1 VGLKAREFASDRRA
15 GCALWFGTAFAIFLI
30 FFGLA
35 LLEAL
40 RVRDWRAAA
49 LWLGAALTFLA
60 ADNLRRGVNA
70 AGSAK
75 R

>member
-1 VGLKAREFASDRRA
+1 
-15 GCALWFGTAFAIFLI
+15 
-30 FFGLA
+30 
-35 LLEAL
+35 
-40 RVRDWRAAA
+40 
-49 LWLGAALTFLA
+49 LGAALTFLA

>member
-1 VGLKAREFASDRRA
+1 MRIGRI
-15 GCALWFGTAFAIFLI
+15 WFGTAFTVFLI

-40 RVRDWRAAA
+40 RVRDWVAAA
-49 LWLGAALTFLA
+49 LWLGAALTFVA
-60 ADNLRRGVNA
+60 ADNLHRGVNVT
-70 AGSAK
+70 GSAK